1 MSPARRATIL
11 LFATTIL
18 WGSSF
23 FTMAWGIVGIGR
35 QVGVAAAPSAYIFL
49 RFLAA
54 FVLQGLIFHR
64 ALAGLNARVIGAGVV
79 LAIPFYLGFI
89 LQATGLEPE
98 NSSVSA
104 FLTSLFVVFTPILGR
119 LFFREKL
126 APLTLAGAALSV
138 AGVYVLS
145 NPSGGLGRSELLT
158 LLCAVA
164 FAFQIQMTNVITR
177 SHSPEAISFVQFG
190 CAVLFSGVTMLVM
203 GVEPAAVVRS
213 LGERHVAWTVL
224 YTAVACSI
232 VAMGVLNRY
241 QRDISATRASVLY
254 MLEPMF
260 AAVFA
265 LLFTGEAMTPRKIVG
280 GAIIL
285 GGNLLCELIGRKAAE
300 GDLREG
306 LQRQGR
312 RQAEPVPRPDVPPG
326 GSRP

>member
-1 MSPARRATIL
+1 MSPARRATVL

-23 FTMAWGIVGIGR
+23 FTMAWGIEGIARHVGA
-35 QVGVAAAPSAYIFL
+35 AAAPSAYIFL

-54 FVLQGLIFHR
+54 VVLQGVIFWR
-64 ALAGLNARVIGAGVV
+64 ALAGLNFSVVRAGVV

-89 LQATGLEPE
+89 LQASGIETE
-98 NSSVSA
+98 NTSVSA

-119 LFFREKL
+119 LLFRERL
-126 APLTLAGAALSV
+126 APVTLAGAALSV

-145 NPSGGLGRSELLT
+145 NPSGGLGKSEILT

-190 CAVLFSGVTMLVM
+190 CAVVFSGITMLAM
-203 GVEPAAVVRS
+203 GVAPAAVVRS
-213 LGERHVAWTVL
+213 IGERHVAWTVL
-224 YTAVACSI
+224 YTAVACSV

-254 MLEPMF
+254 MLEPVF
-260 AAVFA
+260 AAGFA
-265 LLFTGEAMTPRKIVG
+265 MVFTGEAMTPRKIVG

-300 GDLREG
+300 GTPREG
-306 LQRQGR
+306 LQRQ
-312 RQAEPVPRPDVPPG
+312 D
-326 GSRP
+326 

>member
-1 MSPARRATIL
+1 MSPARRATLL

-23 FTMAWGIVGIGR
+23 FTMAWGIEGISRRLGP
-35 QVGVAAAPSAYIFL
+35 AAAPSVYIFL
-49 RFLAA
+49 RFSAA
-54 FVLQGLIFHR
+54 FLLQSVVFHR
-64 ALAGLNARVIGAGVV
+64 ALGALTGRTIRAGVV
-79 LAIPFYLGFI
+79 LAVPFYAGFI
-89 LQATGLEPE
+89 LQAMGIDAQ

-104 FLTSLFVVFTPILGR
+104 FLTSLFVVVTPVLGW
-119 LFFREKL
+119 LFFRERL
-126 APLTLAGAALSV
+126 APLTLLGAALSLV
-138 AGVYVLS
+138 GVYVLS
-145 NPSGGLGRSELLT
+145 DPSGGLGRGEILT

-190 CAVLFSGVTMLVM
+190 SAVVFSGLTMLAM
-203 GVEPAAVVRS
+203 GVRPAELARC

-224 YTAVACSI
+224 YTAVACSV

-254 MLEPMF
+254 MMEPVF

-265 LLFTGEAMTPRKIVG
+265 LIFTGEAMTTRKIIG

-285 GGNLLCELIGRKAAE
+285 GGNLLCEVIGRKAAKKGQPSEARSDGGAKE
-300 GDLREG
+300 G
-306 LQRQGR
+306 
-312 RQAEPVPRPDVPPG
+312 A
-326 GSRP
+326 

>member
-1 MSPARRATIL
+1 MTPARRATVL

-23 FTMAWGIVGIGR
+23 FTMAWGIEGIAVHVGA
-35 QVGVAAAPSAYIFL
+35 AAAPSAYIFL

-54 FVLQGLIFHR
+54 FVLQGAIFFR
-64 ALAGLNARVIGAGVV
+64 ALAGLNVGVLRAGVV
-79 LAIPFYLGFI
+79 LAIPFYIGFI
-89 LQATGLEPE
+89 LQATGIEPE

-119 LFFREKL
+119 LIFREKL
-126 APLTLAGAALSV
+126 APVTLVGGALSV
-138 AGVYVLS
+138 VGVYVLS
-145 NPSGGLGRSELLT
+145 NPSGGLGRSEILT

-164 FAFQIQMTNVITR
+164 FAFQIQMTNVITK

-190 CAVLFSGVTMLVM
+190 SAVFFSGLTMVVM
-203 GVEPAAVVRS
+203 GVAPGALVRS

-224 YTAVACSI
+224 YTAVACSV

-254 MLEPMF
+254 MLEPVF

-265 LLFTGEAMTPRKIVG
+265 LLFTGEAMTPRKIIG

-300 GDLREG
+300 GDSREG
-306 LQRQGR
+306 LQRQ
-312 RQAEPVPRPDVPPG
+312 A
-326 GSRP
+326 